1 MMPTAQHLSWQR
13 LETTGLRT
21 MTSLLRT
28 ARCGLLLST
37 ALKLV
42 KVEDRQLR
50 QICLGCLCPTDA
62 TGSVTRRFFFQFLD
76 HDDFYNG
83 EVDDNFN
90 DAGRVFAVRGQGGGE
105 GGTRL
110 TFRLASVSMRISM
123 NMMMLL
129 IMMRSRKGY
138 RERMQ

>member
-1 MMPTAQHLSWQR
+1 M
-13 LETTGLRT
+13 
-21 MTSLLRT
+21 LRT
-28 ARCGLLLST
+28 ARCGLTLSSV
-37 ALKLV
+37 LKLV

-105 GGTRL
+105 GGSRL
-110 TFRLASVSMRISM
+110 TFRLMALMRVTKT
-123 NMMMLL
+123 MMVIVVRMVVMMVVTLML
-129 IMMRSRKGY
+129 MVTTTFVAMGDNPFFT
-138 RERMQ
+138 